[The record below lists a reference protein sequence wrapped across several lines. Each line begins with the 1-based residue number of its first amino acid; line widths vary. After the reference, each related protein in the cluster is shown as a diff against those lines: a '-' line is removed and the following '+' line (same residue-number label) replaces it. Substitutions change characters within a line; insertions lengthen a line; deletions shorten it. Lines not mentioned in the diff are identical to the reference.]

1 MTNFFPNNYY
11 QVILDYFF
19 QKKLMMLPIFKFP
32 LFYGIVFPAL
42 LEKII
47 MAHVTQNPNKNSK
60 PLNQTN
66 KKRSNERDDLDSR
79 KNEEQDFK
87 GDDITHNKK
96 QTESERKSKD

>member
-1 MTNFFPNNYY
+1 
-11 QVILDYFF
+11 
-19 QKKLMMLPIFKFP
+19 
-32 LFYGIVFPAL
+32 
-42 LEKII
+42 
-47 MAHVTQNPNKNSK
+47 MAHVTQNQNKNSK

-96 QTESERKSKD
+96 QTESDRKSKD